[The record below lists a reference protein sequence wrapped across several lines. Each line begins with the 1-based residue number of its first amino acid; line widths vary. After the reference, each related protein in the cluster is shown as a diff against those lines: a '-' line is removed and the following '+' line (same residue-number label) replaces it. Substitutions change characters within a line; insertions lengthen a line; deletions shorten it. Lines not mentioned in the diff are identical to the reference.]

1 MDVSKPFSQQY
12 GAPVLT
18 TESPWNP
25 AAHWNNRGETF
36 QVKQADPT
44 ALMMT
49 DPSSSDLTPR
59 NLSDY
64 AANCQSLRNL
74 VKPPNYSHVSLPPES
89 LINEADNR
97 RLSIKE
103 LDVMHEHM
111 NQKTE
116 ITIGGQNFELEKLA
130 KDAPMFYQ
138 FYCLDDEKSIDEKSI
153 AIFERNC
160 DVEKSRPVI
169 ILTHSSLINKKLNSQ
184 IEMLVNKYENVFS
197 VDMKKLLPKLQIP
210 GIRITEGKDSDGD
223 FFLNID
229 PTGYFSQDSICS
241 HKHAWKA
248 YRISDIMDTFHCVA
262 AYHCDKVCIFAGAK
276 NSGPGCLKIDWDTQ
290 FLEPT
295 KEIQCPNG
303 IRTFVIDS
311 LSRQNISSN
320 YNHLNHILRTEMS
333 LVAVT
338 RPRHPVMAK
347 ALTKEEDIYG
357 GFRIAIYDLFNQP
370 IASYD
375 SNQEEV
381 TLVPDDCE
389 SLAMMCFPELRSKIR
404 KKVDLNEPLRI
415 NYFTT
420 TSWLQKIAFPLEQMK
435 ADQSRA
441 LGITSWDPDLS
452 VNSQQ

>member
-18 TESPWNP
+18 TESAWNP

-116 ITIGGQNFELEKLA
+116 ITIGGQSFELEKLA
-130 KDAPMFYQ
+130 EDAPMFYQ

-160 DVEKSRPVI
+160 EVEKSRPVI
-169 ILTHSSLINKKLNSQ
+169 ILTHSSLLNKKVKSQ

-197 VDMKKLLPKLQIP
+197 VDLKDLLPELQIP
-210 GIRITEGKDSDGD
+210 GIRITGKKDSDGD
-223 FFLNID
+223 FFLHID
-229 PTGYFSQDSICS
+229 PAVYFSQDSRRS
-241 HKHAWKA
+241 DEYAWKA
-248 YRISDIMDTFHCVA
+248 REIFQFIDVFHCMA
-262 AYHCDKVCIFAGAK
+262 AYHCDKVCKFAGVK
-276 NSGPGCLKIDWDTQ
+276 NSGPGCLKVDWDTAI
-290 FLEPT
+290 LKRT
-295 KEIQCPNG
+295 KKLPCPNG

-311 LSRQNISSN
+311 FSKRYKSSN
-320 YNHLNHILRTEMS
+320 HNHLNHVLRSEMG

-338 RPRHPVMAK
+338 RPRHPVMAE
-347 ALTKEEDIYG
+347 ALTNREAIYD
-357 GFRIAIYDLFNQP
+357 GFRIAIYKLFNQP
-370 IASYD
+370 LSSYTL
-375 SNQEEV
+375 NQKEF
-381 TLVPDDCE
+381 TLVPDECKLIEILCMSEQRSSICE
-389 SLAMMCFPELRSKIR
+389 KI
-404 KKVDLNEPLRI
+404 DLDNPLTI

-420 TSWLQKIAFPLEQMK
+420 TSWLQKIAFPLKKVK
-435 ADQSRA
+435 ADQSRVW
-441 LGITSWDPDLS
+441 GISSWNTS
-452 VNSQQ
+452 

>member
-1 MDVSKPFSQQY
+1 MDAVSKPLSQQY
-12 GAPVLT
+12 EPSVLASERT
-18 TESPWNP
+18 RNP
-25 AAHWNNRGETF
+25 ASQSYNHGKTA
-36 QVKQADPT
+36 QVKKADPT
-44 ALMMT
+44 ALMVT
-49 DPSSSDLTPR
+49 PPASSDFTPS

-169 ILTHSSLINKKLNSQ
+169 ILTHSSLTNKKLESQ

-197 VDMKKLLPKLQIP
+197 VDMKHLLPKLQIP
-210 GIRITEGKDSDGD
+210 GIRITEGKYSDGD

-248 YRISDIMDTFHCVA
+248 YRISDIMDTFHCIA
-262 AYHCDKVCIFAGAK
+262 AYHCDKICTFAGVK
-276 NSGPGCLKIDWDTQ
+276 
-290 FLEPT
+290 
-295 KEIQCPNG
+295 
-303 IRTFVIDS
+303 
-311 LSRQNISSN
+311 
-320 YNHLNHILRTEMS
+320 
-333 LVAVT
+333 
-338 RPRHPVMAK
+338 
-347 ALTKEEDIYG
+347 
-357 GFRIAIYDLFNQP
+357 
-370 IASYD
+370 
-375 SNQEEV
+375 
-381 TLVPDDCE
+381 
-389 SLAMMCFPELRSKIR
+389 
-404 KKVDLNEPLRI
+404 
-415 NYFTT
+415 
-420 TSWLQKIAFPLEQMK
+420 
-435 ADQSRA
+435 
-441 LGITSWDPDLS
+441 
-452 VNSQQ
+452 